1 MLRKIFSLGALVV
14 VAVTFG
20 VGSASA
26 APSKKAPSPAAGSH
40 SNGGWWGDGFSDGRD

>member
-1 MLRKIFSLGALVV
+1 MLRKMLTLGAIVV

-26 APSKKAPSPAAGSH
+26 KAGHGGHGSPPSWNSG
-40 SNGGWWGDGFSDGRD
+40 NGDGFSDGR

>member
-1 MLRKIFSLGALVV
+1 MLRKILTLGAIVV

-26 APSKKAPSPAAGSH
+26 KPTKGHGSPPSW
-40 SNGGWWGDGFSDGRD
+40 SNGNGDGFSDGR

>member
-1 MLRKIFSLGALVV
+1 MLRKMLTLGAIVV

-26 APSKKAPSPAAGSH
+26 KADKGCHGSPPSQASG
-40 SNGGWWGDGFSDGRD
+40 NGEGFSDGR